1 MKHWKD
7 WKTWQRELLKFLLTI
22 IALVIIWETGL
33 IIPFA
38 IVGGLSAGWIK
49 CIHTFIDFNNFLG
62 CPACVVTMRA
72 GLFIRL
78 VPPAVFG

>member
-22 IALVIIWETGL
+22 IALFVIWETGL

-49 CIHTFIDFNNFLG
+49 
-62 CPACVVTMRA
+62 
-72 GLFIRL
+72 
-78 VPPAVFG
+78 